1 MKKKDKTH
9 AIKLSLKFIDL
20 VFLND
25 LFQQENKTKQLKFP
39 FVNEMK

>member
-1 MKKKDKTH
+1 MKKKDKTL

-20 VFLND
+20 VFIND
-25 LFQQENKTKQLKFP
+25 LFQQKKTKQLYFP